1 MQFQIAPEYRAERQ
15 TLMDSIMDICSRYFS
30 WIPFVQRRVYLIALI
45 AALWKYGNECNRSWN
60 LSMSTYERK
69 VIFLRQ

>member
-1 MQFQIAPEYRAERQ
+1 MTTVKMESTMHPY
-15 TLMDSIMDICSRYFS
+15 SS
-30 WIPFVQRRVYLIALI
+30 WITFVQPRVYLIALT

-69 VIFLRQ
+69 VIFLKQYEWKSN